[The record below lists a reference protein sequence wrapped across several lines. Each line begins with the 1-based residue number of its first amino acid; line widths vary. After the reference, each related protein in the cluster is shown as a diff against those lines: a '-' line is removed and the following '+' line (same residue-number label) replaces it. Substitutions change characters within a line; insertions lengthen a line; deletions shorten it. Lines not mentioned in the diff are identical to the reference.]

1 MPLRPAPVKRL
12 SPPLRARRGF
22 TLLEVLISLVVFSI
36 GVIGLVKL
44 QARASSAAVES
55 EDRTRAALLAEDLIS
70 TMWLRGTSSLDST
83 TLSAWEARLTDTA
96 ALGLP
101 GTPSYSVAASAGVTT
116 VTITWQAPTRTDGAA
131 SAVQSRYATSVVI
144 P

>member
-1 MPLRPAPVKRL
+1 MPHVKRAPI
-12 SPPLRARRGF
+12 SPRVRRGF
-22 TLLEVLISLVVFSI
+22 TLVEVLISLVVFSI

-70 TMWLRGTSSLDST
+70 TMWLRGTASLDT
-83 TLSAWEARLTDTA
+83 ATLTAWESRLTDTT

-101 GTPSYSVAASAGVTT
+101 GTPSYSIAASAGVTT

>member
-1 MPLRPAPVKRL
+1 MPAVKR
-12 SPPLRARRGF
+12 PPSTVRARRGF
-22 TLLEVLISLVVFSI
+22 TLVEVMISLIVFSI
-36 GVIGLVKL
+36 GVIGLVKM
-44 QARASSAAVES
+44 QARASSAAIES
-55 EDRTRAALLAEDLIS
+55 EDRTRAALLAEDLIA
-70 TMWLRGTSSLDST
+70 TMWLRGTSALDSA
-83 TLSAWEARLTDTA
+83 TLTAWESRLTDTS

-101 GTPSYSVAASAGVTT
+101 GSPAYTVNTAAGVTT